1 MNNSQGTPHAEE
13 RANLSKTMSPLAT
26 WSLAF
31 GSIIG
36 WGAFVMPSLRFLP
49 QSGPLA
55 ACIGFALGG
64 ILLMFVAVAYGK
76 IVGKYPVA
84 GGAFAYAYAAFGSTA
99 SFICGWA
106 MVLGY
111 LSIIALNATALVL
124 LTRFLMPGILDFGH
138 LYVIANWDIYFGEL
152 LFLESVLILFGILNI
167 IGADVISKIQV
178 TLAVLLAIGV
188 AALTLGSFTAETT
201 TLSNLNPL
209 FAENKS
215 VLASIAAVVAV
226 APWLYVGF
234 DTIPQAAEEFNF
246 SAEKAIKLMLLAI
259 TCGIVVYA
267 LVTLAVGI
275 VLPYPDLIK
284 LDTPWHTGYVADL
297 ALGTYGTIFLA
308 MAVVAGILTGINGFY
323 VASSRLLFSMGRAH
337 ILPTWFA
344 KIDEKH
350 KTPKNALIFTIAFV
364 LIAPFFGREVLDWVV
379 SMSAIGT
386 IIAYLFASWAAYK
399 ILSRDTTESPWMIRC
414 SILGCI
420 SSLIC
425 LGLLTLPFS
434 PAVIGKE
441 SAYALVAWVILGAIF
456 YVARWNDMRKFPTH
470 ERAYLI
476 LGESDLTDYV
486 TYRNE
491 QK

>member
-1 MNNSQGTPHAEE
+1 MSTKTTENTEK
-13 RANLSKTMSPLAT
+13 RAHLNKTMSPLAT

-64 ILLMFVAVAYGK
+64 ILLMFVAVSYGK

-84 GGAFAYAYAAFGSTA
+84 GGAFAYAYASFGTTA

-124 LTRFLMPGILDFGH
+124 LTRFLMPDILNFGH
-138 LYVIANWDIYFGEL
+138 LYVIAGWDVYLGEL
-152 LFLESVLILFGILNI
+152 LFLESVLIVFGLLNI
-167 IGADVISKIQV
+167 IGADIISKIQV
-178 TLAVLLAIGV
+178 SLAVILGIGV
-188 AALTLGSFTAETT
+188 FALILGTFLSPTATLT
-201 TLSNLNPL
+201 NLNPL
-209 FAENKS
+209 FAENRS
-215 VLASIAAVVAV
+215 AFASIAAVIAV

-246 SAEKAIKLMLLAI
+246 SAKKAINLMLLAI
-259 TCGIVVYA
+259 TCGIIVYA
-267 LVTLAVGI
+267 FVTLAVAI
-275 VLPYPDLIK
+275 VIPYPELII

-297 ALGTYGTIFLA
+297 ALGSYGTLFLA

-323 VASSRLLFSMGRAH
+323 VASSRLLFSMGRAK
-337 ILPTWFA
+337 ILPNWFS

-350 KTPKNALIFTIAFV
+350 NTPKNALVFTLAFV

-386 IIAYLFASWAAYK
+386 IIAYLFASAAAYK
-399 ILSRDTTESPWMIRC
+399 ILSRDPSESAAMKWC

-420 SSLIC
+420 SSIIC

-441 SAYALVAWVILGAIF
+441 SAYALLIWTVLGVIF
-456 YVARWNDMRKFPTH
+456 YVTHWKDLRHFPSDQ
-470 ERAYLI
+470 RSFLI
-476 LGESDLTDYV
+476 LGDSDLTEHV
-486 TYRNE
+486 NNR
-491 QK
+491 KSGK

>member
-1 MNNSQGTPHAEE
+1 MNAPNPSPCSEQ
-13 RANLSKTMSPLAT
+13 RANLNKTMSPLAT
-26 WSLAF
+26 WALAF

-64 ILLMFVAVAYGK
+64 ILLMFVAVSYGK

-99 SFICGWA
+99 AFVCGWA

-124 LTRFLMPGILDFGH
+124 LTRFLMPHVLNFGH
-138 LYVIANWDIYFGEL
+138 LYVIAGWDVYLGEL
-152 LFLESVLILFGILNI
+152 LFLEAVLVVFGVLNI

-178 TLAVLLAIGV
+178 ALAVILAIGV
-188 AALTLGSFTAETT
+188 AALTIGTFTAPTAS
-201 TLSNLNPL
+201 LANLNPL
-209 FAENKS
+209 FAEGRS
-215 VLASIAAVVAV
+215 VFASIAAVIAV

-246 SAEKAIKLMLLAI
+246 SAEKAIKLMVLAI
-259 TCGIVVYA
+259 GCGIIVYG
-267 LVTLAVGI
+267 LVTVAVGI
-275 VLPYPDLIK
+275 VIPYPELLK

-297 ALGTYGTIFLA
+297 ALGSYGTIFLA

-344 KIDEKH
+344 KIDDKH
-350 KTPKNALIFTIAFV
+350 KTPKNALIFTLAFV

-399 ILSRDTTESPWMIRC
+399 ILSRDKSESIWMVRC

-420 SSLIC
+420 SSIAC

-441 SAYALVAWVILGAIF
+441 SAYALIVWVILGAIF
-456 YVARWNDMRKFPTH
+456 YVTRWNDMRNFPTND
-470 ERAYLI
+470 RAYLI
-476 LGESDLTDYV
+476 LGESDLTEYV
-486 TYRNE
+486 RFRSS
-491 QK
+491 K

>member
-1 MNNSQGTPHAEE
+1 MSTSQPSNCPEE
-13 RANLSKTMSPLAT
+13 RASLDKTMSPLAT

-55 ACIGFALGG
+55 ACIGFAIGG
-64 ILLMFVAVAYGK
+64 ILLMFVAVCYGK

-124 LTRFLMPGILDFGH
+124 LTRFLIPHVLNFGH
-138 LYVIANWDIYFGEL
+138 LYVIAGWDVYLGEL
-152 LFLESVLILFGILNI
+152 LFLEAVLIVFGVLNI

-178 TLAVLLAIGV
+178 ALAVILAIGV
-188 AALTLGSFTAETT
+188 AALTLGTFTAETA

-209 FAENKS
+209 FAENRS
-215 VLASIAAVVAV
+215 ALASIAAVVAV

-246 SAEKAIKLMLLAI
+246 SAEKAIKLMILAI
-259 TCGIVVYA
+259 VCGIIVYG
-267 LVTLAVGI
+267 LVTVAVGI
-275 VLPYPDLIK
+275 VIPYPELLT
-284 LDTPWHTGYVADL
+284 LDTPWHTGYIADL
-297 ALGTYGTIFLA
+297 ALGSYGTLFLA

-344 KIDEKH
+344 KIDAKH
-350 KTPKNALIFTIAFV
+350 HTPKNALIFTLAFV

-399 ILSRDTTESPWMIRC
+399 ILSRDKTESVWMVRC
-414 SILGCI
+414 SIMGCI
-420 SSLIC
+420 SSIVC

-434 PAVIGKE
+434 PAAIGKE
-441 SAYALVAWVILGAIF
+441 SAYALVAWVVLGGIF
-456 YVARWNDMRKFPTH
+456 YIARIKDMRNFPTA
-470 ERAYLI
+470 ERMYLI
-476 LGESDLTDYV
+476 LGDSDLTDYV
-486 TYRNE
+486 RYRSGC
-491 QK
+491 

>member
-1 MNNSQGTPHAEE
+1 MDVPNTSNTHEE
-13 RANLSKTMSPLAT
+13 RAHLSKTMSPLAT
-26 WSLAF
+26 WALAF

-64 ILLMFVAVAYGK
+64 ILLMFVAISYGK

-124 LTRFLMPGILDFGH
+124 LSRFLMPDVLNFGH
-138 LYVIANWDIYFGEL
+138 LYVIANWDVYLGEL
-152 LFLESVLILFGILNI
+152 LFLEAVLVVFGLLNI

-178 TLAVLLAIGV
+178 SLALILAIGV
-188 AALTLGSFTAETT
+188 VALVGGAFMAPTATVT
-201 TLSNLNPL
+201 NLDPL
-209 FAENKS
+209 FAEGRS
-215 VLASIAAVVAV
+215 VFASIAAVVAV

-246 SAEKAIKLMLLAI
+246 SATKAIKLMILAI
-259 TCGIVVYA
+259 ACGVIVYG
-267 LVTLAVGI
+267 LVTVAVAI
-275 VLPYPDLIK
+275 VIPYPELIV

-297 ALGTYGTIFLA
+297 ALGSYGTLFLA
-308 MAVVAGILTGINGFY
+308 TAVVAGILTGINGFY

-344 KIDEKH
+344 KIDKKH
-350 KTPKNALIFTIAFV
+350 QTPKNALVFTLAFV

-399 ILSRDTTESPWMIRC
+399 ILSRDKSESVWMKWC

-420 SSLIC
+420 SSIIC

-441 SAYALVAWVILGAIF
+441 SAFALLGWVVLGVIF
-456 YVARWNDMRKFPTH
+456 YVTRYSDMRKFPRE

-476 LGESDLTDYV
+476 LGESDLTDF
-486 TYRNE
+486 RSG
-491 QK
+491 K

>member
-1 MNNSQGTPHAEE
+1 MSNTQSSTCSEE

-26 WSLAF
+26 WALAF

-55 ACIGFALGG
+55 SCIGFAIGG
-64 ILLMFVAVAYGK
+64 ILLMFVAICYGK

-124 LTRFLMPGILDFGH
+124 LTRFLIPGILNFGH
-138 LYVIANWDIYFGEL
+138 LYVIANWDIYLGEL
-152 LFLESVLILFGILNI
+152 LFLEAVLVVFGVLNI

-178 TLAVLLAIGV
+178 ALAVILAIGV
-188 AALTLGSFTAETT
+188 AALTFGTFTADTASF
-201 TLSNLNPL
+201 SNLNPL

-215 VLASIAAVVAV
+215 ALASIAAVVAV

-246 SAEKAIKLMLLAI
+246 SAEKAIKLMVLAI
-259 TCGIVVYA
+259 ACGIFVYG
-267 LVTLAVGI
+267 LVTIAVAI
-275 VLPYPDLIK
+275 VIPYPELIK

-344 KIDEKH
+344 QIDKKH
-350 KTPKNALIFTIAFV
+350 QTPKNALLFTLGFV

-386 IIAYLFASWAAYK
+386 IIAYLFASLAAYK
-399 ILSRDTTESPWMIRC
+399 ILSRDANESPWMIRC
-414 SILGCI
+414 SVLGCI
-420 SSLIC
+420 SSIFC

-441 SAYALVAWVILGAIF
+441 SAYALVAWVVLGCIF
-456 YVARWNDMRKFPTH
+456 YVARWKDMREFPTND
-470 ERAYLI
+470 RAYLI
-476 LGESDLTDYV
+476 LGESDLTEYV
-486 TYRNE
+486 KFRT
-491 QK
+491 QKS